1 MKFSFRKLPPTYQLL
16 LAGIIP
22 LLALL
27 YVSGQLYSEK
37 ENRVSLVSDYKIRTR
52 EADEVASLTGELEVE
67 AEYSLAFA
75 FNKGRY
81 SSLVIQRSRTDK
93 WVHTLEASGDTS
105 LTGFLNNTFRK
116 GLASARAV
124 QDDGTAGI
132 DFLGIMDSYHN
143 AIRQLSKFH
152 SITTSNMA
160 TLKPLNAVV
169 ESKSLLFEMVTWWE
183 LTRNKIYVSLLTTHD
198 TPLIVSTAGDAWH
211 ALKTYEAEFLVKAPP
226 SLVKMYHDKENSDAI
241 LPAFDYL
248 YYTVIHHQFD
258 STSTAG
264 QWWAT
269 ASGGIKVLNKQ
280 YLVSQQQVQTGLNH
294 IYQSEIKAR
303 NLTLILLVAIILLVT
318 GFFIFT
324 IRAVNKML
332 KKRAAASA
340 KASPAEEG
348 KQTHDPPKDN
358 VSDLILEAIYRAG
371 KTNGAT
377 ANGATN
383 GINEHPVP
391 PGVMPGANQGNNGA
405 LTGSNGKITTNNQ
418 ETVWKRNEAPYLP
431 SELKKP
437 QENPAIAVN
446 DDLANYAD
454 PKPEIVSAT
463 KGSAGKAETAKEKT
477 AGKDERRTDSLTSQ
491 MNELIDAAAIE
502 SGRFNYHK
510 HVFKLNDLVAEMVSE
525 TGNAISSY
533 KISLRKNA
541 ELSVY
546 GDRARI
552 AQVLGNLLQNA
563 IDHCPDSDSIIVNLE
578 EKGQTAVCSV
588 EDFGNGIEID
598 QQKKIF
604 GKFYRVNNANGMNHP
619 GLGLGLYIA
628 IEIIKQHQG
637 QMWVMSEPGLGST
650 FYFSLPVSATS

>member
-16 LAGIIP
+16 LAGIIS

-27 YVSGQLYSEK
+27 YVSWQLYSEK
-37 ENRVSLVSDYKIRTR
+37 ENRVSLVSDYKSRVQ
-52 EADEVASLTGELEVE
+52 ESNDVASLTNELEVE
-67 AEYSLAFA
+67 TECTLAFA
-75 FNKGRY
+75 LNKGRY

-93 WVHTLEASGDTS
+93 WVRTLETNGDAS
-105 LTGFLNNTFRK
+105 LTGFLKNNFRN

-124 QDDGTAGI
+124 QDDGTAAI
-132 DFLGIMDSYHN
+132 DIRGIMDFYHN
-143 AIRQLSKFH
+143 AVEQLSKFH
-152 SITTSNMA
+152 SITPSNVAM
-160 TLKPLNAVV
+160 LQPLNAVV
-169 ESKSLLFEMVTWWE
+169 ESKSLLFEMTTLWA
-183 LTRNKIYVSLLTTHD
+183 LTRNKIYVSLLTIHD
-198 TPLIVSTAGDAWH
+198 TPAIVSIAGDERH
-211 ALKTYEAEFLVKAPP
+211 ALKTCEAEFLVKASP
-226 SLVKMYHDKENSDAI
+226 SLVKMYHDKENLGAI
-241 LPAFDYL
+241 QPAFDYL
-248 YYTVIHHQFD
+248 DYIAIHHQFD

-269 ASGGIKVLNKQ
+269 ASGGINVLNKQ
-280 YLVSQQQVQTGLNH
+280 YLFSQQQLQTDLNH
-294 IYQSEIKAR
+294 IYQNEIKAR
-303 NLTLILLVAIILLVT
+303 NLTLVLLMAIILLVT

-324 IRAVNKML
+324 IGVVNKML
-332 KKRAAASA
+332 KKRAAGSA

-348 KQTHDPPKDN
+348 NQTHDPPKDN

-371 KTNGAT
+371 KTNGAKT
-377 ANGATN
+377 NGATN
-383 GINEHPVP
+383 SVNGHAVP
-391 PGVMPGANQGNNGA
+391 GVVMPGTNQENKEA
-405 LTGSNGKITTNNQ
+405 PPVSNGKIATNKQ
-418 ETVWKRNEAPYLP
+418 ETVWKMNGGPYLP

-437 QENPAIAVN
+437 QENPAIAIN

-454 PKPEIVSAT
+454 PNPEMVSAT
-463 KGSAGKAETAKEKT
+463 KGPAVKAETVKENIAGKAE
-477 AGKDERRTDSLTSQ
+477 RRNDTLTSQ

-510 HVFKLNDLVAEMVSE
+510 HVFKLNDLVSEMVSE
-525 TGNAISSY
+525 TGNAIPSY
-533 KISLRKNA
+533 KIYLRKNVA
-541 ELSVY
+541 LSVY

-598 QQKKIF
+598 QQERIF
-604 GKFYRVNNANGMNHP
+604 GKFYRVNNANGMSHP

-637 QMWVMSEPGLGST
+637 QMWVTSEPGLGST
-650 FYFSLPVSATS
+650 FYFSLPVSTTS

>member
-1 MKFSFRKLPPTYQLL
+1 MKFSFGKLPPTYQLL

-37 ENRVSLVSDYKIRTR
+37 ENRVSLVSDYKIRVQ
-52 EADEVASLTGELEVE
+52 ESNEVVSLTGELEVE

-75 FNKGRY
+75 LNKGRY
-81 SSLVIQRSRTDK
+81 SSLVIQRSSTDK
-93 WVHTLEASGDTS
+93 WVHTLQASRDTS
-105 LTGFLNNTFRK
+105 LTGFLNNTFRSS
-116 GLASARAV
+116 LASARAA

-132 DFLGIMDSYHN
+132 DFQGTMDFYHN
-143 AIRQLSKFH
+143 AVGQLSKFH
-152 SITTSNMA
+152 FIAPSNIAM
-160 TLKPLNAVV
+160 LQPLNAAV
-169 ESKSLLFEMVTWWE
+169 ESKSLLFEMVTLWA
-183 LTRNKIYVSLLTTHD
+183 LTRNKIYVSLLITHD
-198 TPLIVSTAGDAWH
+198 TPAIVSTAGDAWH
-211 ALKTYEAEFLVKAPP
+211 ALKTCEEEFLAKAPS
-226 SLVKMYHDKENSDAI
+226 SLVKMYHDKENAGAI

-248 YYTVIHHQFD
+248 DYAVIHHQFD

-264 QWWAT
+264 QWWTT

-303 NLTLILLVAIILLVT
+303 KLTLILLVTMIFLVI

-324 IRAVNKML
+324 IIAVNKML
-332 KKRAAASA
+332 KKRAAASG

-371 KTNGAT
+371 KTNGT
-377 ANGATN
+377 NGATN
-383 GINEHPVP
+383 GVNGHPVP
-391 PGVMPGANQGNNGA
+391 ASVMPGAHQGNKEA
-405 LTGSNGKITTNNQ
+405 QPGSNGKITTSKQ
-418 ETVWKRNEAPYLP
+418 ETVRKRNEATYLT

-437 QENPAIAVN
+437 QENPVIAVN

-454 PKPEIVSAT
+454 PNPEIVAATNSA
-463 KGSAGKAETAKEKT
+463 AGKAEPVNENT
-477 AGKDERRTDSLTSQ
+477 AGKAERRTDSLTSQ

-510 HVFKLNDLVAEMVSE
+510 HVFKLNDLVSEIVSE
-525 TGNAISSY
+525 TGNAIPSY

-541 ELSVY
+541 ALSIY

-598 QQKKIF
+598 QQEKIF
-604 GKFYRVNNANGMNHP
+604 GKFYRVNNANGIRHP

-650 FYFSLPVSATS
+650 FYFSMPVSTTS